1 MTICSSDEHSADK
14 SNRCYCACGDKRL
27 RLFSNVE
34 QTGEVILRLCQLVIE
49 RIARTFKITESENHE
64 GLIVDIDTITKCPT
78 YLIYWV
84 ESPSLMEV
92 SKTYFYDY
100 SFFFISRNIYCIF
113 DTYFLDI

>member
-1 MTICSSDEHSADK
+1 MNTAQNK

-34 QTGEVILRLCQLVIE
+34 QTGEVIPRLCQLEIE
-49 RIARTFKITESENHE
+49 RIARTYKITESENHE

-84 ESPSLMEV
+84 DSPSLMEV
-92 SKTYFYDY
+92 SKTCFYDY
-100 SFFFISRNIYCIF
+100 SFFLYRVIYIVSLIHISV
-113 DTYFLDI
+113 LDI